1 MPCCVFMDGKVL
13 FLVLM
18 QVKKTVICGKMRGK
32 NLLCAHTVCN
42 FALEKITGITIKK
55 IRVMIILNYVVLQ
68 LAAALMNT
76 TLTIIKK

>member
-1 MPCCVFMDGKVL
+1 MGGKVFL
-13 FLVLM
+13 FILM
-18 QVKKTVICGKMRGK
+18 QVKKTVIYGEMMAK

-42 FALEKITGITIKK
+42 FALEKITGITIYR

-68 LAAALMNT
+68 LAAALKNT

>member
-1 MPCCVFMDGKVL
+1 MMW
-13 FLVLM
+13 
-18 QVKKTVICGKMRGK
+18 K

-42 FALEKITGITIKK
+42 FALEKITGITFL
-55 IRVMIILNYVVLQ
+55 RVTIMIILNYVVLQ